1 MEKWFFGLF
10 VINFCL
16 FHSGC
21 MNLSRSRGSGYSLN
35 DQISSV
41 TKTTENK
48 TQTVLDPELKKIA
61 YELGLDPRLQLSEGE
76 LNLVK
81 DRLQVRA
88 LERSLNSR
96 KEKEQYSK
104 VLPWFLN
111 DQEKL
116 EFLNIPSLEGRQTW
130 IQQHQIWSRSQGP
143 NEELKTLVDNQ
154 DITLGMQQD
163 LVRKSW
169 GEPQAVEVSGNP
181 IYKNERWKYIRYI
194 TSPEG
199 FKKETRMV
207 YFEGGRVVGW
217 ESE

>member
-1 MEKWFFGLF
+1 MKNLNFSCIILF
-10 VINFCL
+10 TTMHLI
-16 FHSGC
+16 GC
-21 MNLSRSRGSGYSLN
+21 MTLHRSRESGYSLN
-35 DQISSV
+35 DQS
-41 TKTTENK
+41 TKAKITTEVN
-48 TQTVLDPELKKIA
+48 QRSILDPEIRKIA
-61 YELGLDPRLQLSEGE
+61 YELGLDPRIQLSQGE

-81 DRLQVRA
+81 DRMLVRT

-104 VLPWFLN
+104 VLPWFMN

-116 EFLNIPSLEGRQTW
+116 EFLSIPSLEGRQTW
-130 IQQHQIWSRSQGP
+130 IQQHQLWTRSQAP
-143 NEELKTLVDNQ
+143 NEELKNLVDNQ

-169 GEPQAVEVSGNP
+169 GEPQTVEVSGNP

-194 TSPEG
+194 TSPDG
-199 FKKETRMV
+199 FKKETRLV